1 MYPSIDKV
9 KAVLLRENYISE
21 ADSALAEKAAHDSNG
36 YIDFLIRQ
44 ELLSKS
50 LLGQA
55 LAEGYRLPFADFAI
69 NAAIK
74 EQVLLIAEDQARAQR
89 LVVVQSDANG
99 VLVATDQPENI
110 NPPKVKGL
118 FPQQK
123 VRLAYTLPEYVDQSY
138 EMYEQP
144 LVTRF
149 SEIIASSKRIAPE
162 IVDEIIKDALNFRA
176 SDIHFEPRGTRVMV
190 RFRVDGILREA
201 GEIPKEYYE
210 NILNRIKVESGM
222 RIDEHLS
229 SQDGAMQRTEGAV
242 KADLRVSLIPTV
254 EGEKVVMRVLGAYVA
269 GFSFADVGMSDQHRA
284 IIERC
289 IAKPFGMIL
298 TVGPTGSG
306 KTTTLYSLLKLLN
319 KTDVN
324 ITTIEDPVEYKMAD
338 TNQIQ
343 VNEAANMTFA
353 RGLRSIVRQDPDV
366 ILVGEIRDRETA
378 EISVNAALTGHLL
391 LSSFH
396 SNDAATAMPRLID
409 MGIEPFLLASTL
421 EVIIAQ
427 RLVRRICSNCRYS
440 IPSSEAI
447 AGIRTPGINW
457 GSYFSATDTVYAG
470 KGCKVC
476 AGSGFNGRS
485 PLFELIEVTP
495 ELQDLMLRSP
505 STLEIERLARSQGS
519 RPMFADGID
528 KIKLGITTLAEVM
541 RVVPPTIAAKP
552 AKSTTP
558 DLDSGVTATPT
569 VLNLDATAAQPEP
582 VADAPTVAATATAI
596 AIDIPTSPV
605 IPRATSAKV
614 KKAKAAKPTK
624 KITKAF
630 KIIQE

>member
-1 MYPSIDKV
+1 MYPSIDKI
-9 KAVLLRENYISE
+9 KTVLLKESYISE
-21 ADSALAEKAAHDSNG
+21 SDSAQAEKASHDSAG
-36 YIDFLIRQ
+36 YLDFLIRQ
-44 ELLSKS
+44 ELLSKA

-55 LAEGYRLPFADFAI
+55 LAEGYHLPFADFAI

-74 EQVLLIAEDQARAQR
+74 ERVQLISEQEARAQR
-89 LVVVQSDANG
+89 LVVVEANDNG
-99 VLVATDQPENI
+99 VLVATDQPEKI
-110 NPPKVKGL
+110 NPPKVKQL
-118 FPQQK
+118 FPGQK

-138 EMYEQP
+138 ELYEQP
-144 LVTRF
+144 LITRF
-149 SEIIASSKRIAPE
+149 SQIISNSKRIAPE

-176 SDIHFEPRGTRVMV
+176 SDIHFEPRGTTVMV
-190 RFRVDGILREA
+190 RFRVDGLLREA
-201 GEIPKEYYE
+201 GELPKEYYD

-222 RIDEHLS
+222 RIDEHLA
-229 SQDGAMQRTEGAV
+229 SQDGAMQRIEGAV

-269 GFSFADVGMSDQHRA
+269 GLSIADVGMSEQHRQ

-319 KTDVN
+319 KSDVN

-396 SNDAATAMPRLID
+396 SNDAATAMPRLVD

-421 EVIIAQ
+421 EVIVAQ
-427 RLVRRICSNCRYS
+427 RLVRKICSNCRYS
-440 IPSSEAI
+440 LPAGTAIEASR
-447 AGIRTPGINW
+447 ASGINW
-457 GSYFSATDTVYAG
+457 TEYFTASDTVYAG
-470 KGCKVC
+470 KGCQVC
-476 AGSGFNGRS
+476 AGSGYNGRN
-485 PLFELIEVTP
+485 PLFELIEVTS
-495 ELQDLMLRSP
+495 EMQDLMLGSP

-519 RPMFADGID
+519 RSMFADGID
-528 KIKLGITTLAEVM
+528 KVKLGVTTLEEVL
-541 RVVPPTIAAKP
+541 RVVSPSSAAPVAKP
-552 AKSTTP
+552 EVALATISIPKTAPRTAKK
-558 DLDSGVTATPT
+558 TAKT
-569 VLNLDATAAQPEP
+569 
-582 VADAPTVAATATAI
+582 I
-596 AIDIPTSPV
+596 
-605 IPRATSAKV
+605 
-614 KKAKAAKPTK
+614 
-624 KITKAF
+624 KITKSS
-630 KIIQE
+630 KK